1 MKQKKSSRIAVLALT
16 LVAASVVTAHAGPVV
31 YEVDGAHSD
40 VSFRAQHLLSR
51 VRGQFRRFS
60 GTVTIDPD
68 KRDAVAVKGTIE
80 AASIDT
86 DEPDRDTHLK
96 SADFFDVTKFP
107 EITFEAGELR
117 EAGADRKKGKL
128 AGTLTMHGVSRPIV
142 LDVEWLGTA
151 TDPWGNRKAAFTG
164 RATLNRK
171 DYGIVWN
178 KALDAGGFLVG
189 DFVEIELT
197 IEADEKSAGSP
208 S

>member
-1 MKQKKSSRIAVLALT
+1 MKHPRSFRIAMLAPA
-16 LVAASVVTAHAGPVV
+16 LVAASLATAQADPVV
-31 YEVDGAHSD
+31 YRIDGAHSD

-51 VRGQFRRFS
+51 VRGQFRTFS

-68 KRDAVAVKGTIE
+68 KRDSVVVKGAIE
-80 AASIDT
+80 VASIDT

-96 SADFFDVTKFP
+96 SADFFDVAKCP
-107 EITFEAGELR
+107 QITFEAGELR
-117 EAGADRKKGKL
+117 EVSGDRKKAKL
-128 AGTLTMHGVSRPIV
+128 AGTLSMHCVSRPVV

-164 RATLNRK
+164 KTTLNRK

-189 DFVEIELT
+189 DLVEIELT
-197 IEADEKSAGSP
+197 IEADEQSADSP
-208 S
+208 N